1 MSSGTISKG
10 KIKET
15 RNKKDISDNKYN
27 PIVDLFSKFYS
38 RSFLTRDTYFDVS
51 TLVVSFLNLSKKK
64 GFSRDYYANNTKISF
79 QDIDPEFQ
87 QSLKQEFASA
97 MNDFSRYFK
106 C

>member
-1 MSSGTISKG
+1 MSSGTINKG
-10 KIKET
+10 EIKES
-15 RNKKDISDNKYN
+15 RDDKEIQDNEYN
-27 PIVDLFSKFYS
+27 PIIDLFSKFYS

-64 GFSRDYYANNTKISF
+64 DFSRDYYSSNTKISF
-79 QDIDPEFQ
+79 QNIDPEFQ